1 MADEKKPKDKKPK
14 VPKDKKRLDISA
26 VAVID
31 NMVFSKTETYA
42 YYRITN
48 EVFDF
53 LSTGSKVK
61 LGLQIANAFNG
72 LMSERQEPLDCH
84 LVITSIPV
92 DVDAWAHQIRAV
104 SENWAQGP
112 GFDQY
117 VKDQIHYLKTEEYLK
132 KVSYLGI
139 SLGKRNALDTG
150 RNFFEGGI
158 NGAKEI
164 LKSWLETAL
173 AAPSDEVSA
182 TEENDTRK
190 KESSIHNILSTG
202 HLSVQR
208 CTSEEILLMIKR
220 QFYPNMPAPYL
231 DVDHETRLGPGD
243 LDLELHSAIENKYRW
258 MKFTQMLDDQEVVGY
273 RACLSFTKFPKYQDF
288 PNQGFPFFYFPSKM
302 SLPFTCYSRFTLHP
316 SKKMKIELEKKKK
329 EQIDELENITAG
341 QGKFDSAVNGGVPA
355 DVAESL
361 QDGQVIGDLLAQD
374 KAPWVEGSYRI
385 VVETP
390 TEELLRKYCSII
402 KQSYADLDINVTWT
416 SGDQASL
423 FLEQMPGDRMR
434 MPAFNQLSNLTMLAT
449 SGFNFSSDV
458 GDPIFGSDGQGIG

>member
-1 MADEKKPKDKKPK
+1 MADEKKPKNKKPK

-31 NMVFSKTETYA
+31 NMVFSKTEKYA

-53 LSTGSKVK
+53 LSTSRKVS

-72 LMSERQEPLDCH
+72 LMSERQDPLDCH
-84 LVITSIPV
+84 LIITQVPV
-92 DVDAWAHQIRAV
+92 DVDAWASQIRQV
-104 SENWAQGP
+104 SENWDQGP
-112 GFDQY
+112 GFNQY
-117 VKDQIHYLKTEEYLK
+117 VTEQIQYLKNEEYLK
-132 KVSYLGI
+132 KVSYLGV
-139 SLGKRNALDTG
+139 SLGKRNALETG
-150 RNFFEGGI
+150 KNFFDGGMA
-158 NGAKEI
+158 GAKDI
-164 LKSWLETAL
+164 LQTWLSTAL
-173 AAPSDEVSA
+173 AAPSEEVSA
-182 TEENDTRK
+182 TEENDTRR
-190 KESSIHNILSTG
+190 KEDTIATILGNG
-202 HLSVQR
+202 HLAAQPCS
-208 CTSEEILLMIKR
+208 SEEILLLIKR

-231 DVDHETRLGPGD
+231 DVDHDSRLGPGD

-258 MKFTQMLDDQEVVGY
+258 MKFTQMLGEQEVEGY
-273 RACLSFTKFPKYQDF
+273 RACLSFTKFPKFQDF

-316 SKKMKIELEKKKK
+316 SKKMKLELIKKQQ
-329 EQIDELENITAG
+329 EQADELENLTAG
-341 QGKFDSAVNGGVPA
+341 QGKFDSAVKGLPS

-361 QDGQVIGDLLAQD
+361 QDGQMMSDLLAQD

-416 SGDQASL
+416 AGDQAAL
-423 FLEQMPGDRMR
+423 FLEQMPGDKLR
-434 MPAFNQLSNLTMLAT
+434 MPAFNQISNLTMLAT

-458 GDPIFGSDGQGIG
+458 GDPIFGSDGQVTV

>member
-31 NMVFSKTETYA
+31 NIVFSKTEKWA

-48 EVFDF
+48 DVFDF
-53 LSTGSKVK
+53 LSTSQKVTRS
-61 LGLQIANAFNG
+61 LQLANAFNG
-72 LMSERQEPLDCH
+72 LMSERPDSLDCH
-84 LVITSIPV
+84 LIITQIPV
-92 DVDAWAHQIRAV
+92 DVDAWAHQIRKI
-104 SENWAQGP
+104 SENWEQGP

-117 VKDQIHYLKTEEYLK
+117 VTEQIQYLKNEEFLK

-139 SLGKRNALDTG
+139 HLGKRNALDTG
-150 RNFFEGGI
+150 KSFFDAGVA
-158 NGAKEI
+158 GAKET

-173 AAPSDEVSA
+173 AAPTEAVSA
-182 TEENDTRK
+182 TEEKDTK
-190 KESSIHNILSTG
+190 AKERAIATVLENG
-202 HLSVQR
+202 HLGAQKCS
-208 CTSEEILLMIKR
+208 SEEILLMIKR

-231 DVDHETRLGPGD
+231 DVDHGNRLGPGD
-243 LDLELHSAIENKYRW
+243 LDLELHSAIDNKYRW
-258 MKFTQMLDDQEVVGY
+258 MKFTQMLGDQEVEGY

-316 SKKMKIELEKKKK
+316 SKKMKQELEKKRQ
-329 EQIDELENITAG
+329 EQADELENLSAG
-341 QGKFDSAVNGGVPA
+341 QDRFSSAVNGLPS
-355 DVAESL
+355 DVRDAMQDAE
-361 QDGQVIGDLLAQD
+361 VMGDLLAQD

-416 SGDQASL
+416 SGDQAAL
-423 FLEQMPGDRMR
+423 FLEQMPGDKMR

-449 SGFNFSSDV
+449 SGFNLSSDV
-458 GDPIFGSDGQGIG
+458 GDPIFGSDGRSVL

>member
-1 MADEKKPKDKKPK
+1 MADEKKPKDKTSK

-31 NMVFSKTETYA
+31 NMVFSKTEAYA

-53 LSTGSKVK
+53 LSSGSKVK

-72 LMSERQEPLDCH
+72 LMSERPEPLDCH
-84 LVITSIPV
+84 LIITSVPV
-92 DVDAWAHQIRAV
+92 DVDAWAHQIRTV
-104 SENWAQGP
+104 SKNWDQGP

-117 VKDQIHYLKTEEYLK
+117 VRDQIQYLKAEEYLK
-132 KVSYLGI
+132 KVSYLGV
-139 SLGKRNALDTG
+139 SLGKRNALDASG
-150 RNFFEGGI
+150 SIFENGLR
-158 NGAKEI
+158 GAKEV
-164 LKSWLETAL
+164 LNNWLSTAL
-173 AAPSDEVSA
+173 SAPTESVSA
-182 TEENDTRK
+182 SEENDFRK
-190 KESSIHNILSTG
+190 KEERIHTTLSTG
-202 HLSVQR
+202 HLAVQR
-208 CTSEEILLMIKR
+208 CSAEEILLMIKR

-231 DVDHETRLGPGD
+231 DVDHDNRLGPGD

-258 MKFTQMLDDQEVVGY
+258 MKFTQMLGDQEVVGY

-316 SKKMKIELEKKKK
+316 SKKMKAELEKKRL
-329 EQIDELENITAG
+329 EQKDELENLTAG
-341 QGKFDSAVNGGVPA
+341 QDRFDSAVNGLPT
-355 DVAESL
+355 DLSESL
-361 QDGQVIGDLLAQD
+361 QDGQVMSELLAQD

-416 SGDQASL
+416 SGDQAAL
-423 FLEQMPGDRMR
+423 FLEQMPGDKMR

-458 GDPIFGSDGQGIG
+458 GDPIFGNDGQGVI

>member
-31 NMVFSKTETYA
+31 NIVFSKTEKYA

-48 EVFDF
+48 DVFDF
-53 LSTGSKVK
+53 LSNGQKVTR
-61 LGLQIANAFNG
+61 GLQIANAFNG
-72 LMSERQEPLDCH
+72 LMSEKQESLDCH
-84 LVITSIPV
+84 LIITQIPV
-92 DVDAWAHQIRAV
+92 DVDAWAHQIKKI
-104 SENWAQGP
+104 SENWEQGP

-117 VKDQIHYLKTEEYLK
+117 VTDQIQYLKTEEFLK

-150 RNFFEGGI
+150 TSFFENGF
-158 NGAKEI
+158 NGAKET
-164 LKSWLETAL
+164 LQNWLATAL
-173 AAPSDEVSA
+173 SAPTEAVSA
-182 TEENDTRK
+182 VEE
-190 KESSIHNILSTG
+190 KETKAKEKVIATTLENG
-202 HLSVQR
+202 HLGAQKCSA
-208 CTSEEILLMIKR
+208 EEILLLIKR

-231 DVDHETRLGPGD
+231 DVDHGNRLGPGD

-258 MKFTQMLDDQEVVGY
+258 MKFTQMLGDQEVEGY
-273 RACLSFTKFPKYQDF
+273 RACLSFTRFPKFQDF

-316 SKKMKIELEKKKK
+316 SKKMLASLKKKQQ
-329 EQIDELENITAG
+329 EQIDELENLTAG
-341 QGKFDSAVNGGVPA
+341 QDRFDSVVNGLPS
-355 DVAESL
+355 DVRDSL
-361 QDGQVIGDLLAQD
+361 NDAQMMSDLLAQD

-416 SGDQASL
+416 SGDQAAL

-434 MPAFNQLSNLTMLAT
+434 MPAFNQLSNLSMLAT
-449 SGFNFSSDV
+449 SGFNLSSDV
-458 GDPIFGSDGQGIG
+458 GDPIFGSDGQAVI